1 MNEALLIVS
10 QTSRALAESAQRF
23 GIAPMVLDAFSDID
37 TQNVARD
44 SQRIAWSDDGP
55 VNAEQLLNPS
65 EEIAGLVYGSGFEHA
80 SELLEPWF
88 KAGKLC
94 GNSPSVV
101 RIVNN
106 PRSFFEMLDN
116 LEIPHPRLR
125 FNSPQQ
131 NRGWLVK
138 RMGASG
144 GGHVRHWRGEEC
156 FTGRDYFQ
164 KYLSGQGISV
174 LFLADG
180 KRAYIVGFNTQW
192 TQLDSFS
199 WGGAI
204 NRVALAPEQRMDLV
218 HYVKSLVTK
227 LGLKG

>member
-23 GIAPMVLDAFSDID
+23 GIAPIVLDAFSDID
-37 TQNVARD
+37 TQRVAR
-44 SQRIAWSDDGP
+44 STQRIAWNDDGP
-55 VNAEQLLNPS
+55 VNAEQLLSPS
-65 EEIAGLVYGSGFEHA
+65 EEISGLVYGSGLEHS

-101 RIVNN
+101 RTVND
-106 PRSFFEMLDN
+106 PHSFFAMLDD
-116 LEIPHPRLR
+116 LEIPHPDLS
-125 FNSPQQ
+125 FNSPQK

-144 GGHVRHWRGEEC
+144 GGHVRHWRGKEC
-156 FTGRDYFQ
+156 FTDRDYFQ
-164 KYLSGQGISV
+164 KYLSGQGISM
-174 LFLADG
+174 LFLANG

-192 TQLDSFS
+192 TQPGCFS
-199 WGGAI
+199 WG
-204 NRVALAPEQRMDLV
+204 VWTL
-218 HYVKSLVTK
+218 S
-227 LGLKG
+227 